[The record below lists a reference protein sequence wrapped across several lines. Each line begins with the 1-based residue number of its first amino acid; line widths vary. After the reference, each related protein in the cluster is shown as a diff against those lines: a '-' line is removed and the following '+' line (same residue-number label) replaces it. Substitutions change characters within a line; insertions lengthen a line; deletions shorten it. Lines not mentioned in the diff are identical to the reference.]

1 MTYDYIIVGGGSAG
15 ATLAGR
21 LAEDSE
27 VSVCLLEAGGQGKSL
42 LTRVPAATILTVP
55 GRPPLNNWCLKT
67 VPQSEL
73 NNRCGYQPRGKGL
86 GGSSA
91 INVMLYVR
99 GHASDYDGWAE
110 RGCKGWSYEDILP
123 YFIKSEK
130 NQNGASQYHGD
141 SGPLNVSNQQSPSPI
156 SKAFIEAGESLGIP
170 RNDDFNGNEQE
181 GIGLAQVT
189 QFHGARNG
197 ERCSAA
203 AAFLHPKMELPNLTV
218 ITRAHATSIMIEAG
232 IARGVRFQKNN
243 KQEEIFCNHEVILCG
258 GAFHSP
264 QLLMLSGIGPKDE
277 LEKHGIDLVHELPG
291 VGQNLQDHIDFI
303 FNYKSSDKT
312 LLGLS
317 FSGAINIIKQLMKWR
332 KDGTGLIASPFSE
345 GLAFLK
351 TDESLDRPDI
361 QLNFLIAL
369 VDDHGRN
376 LHWGYGYSCHV
387 CVLRPESRGEVGLNS
402 ADPFDSPRIN
412 PRFLSA
418 KKDQAVLLQGTK
430 IMRKVMETPALKAHQ
445 TSEFYTSE
453 AHSDEALMEHIRNRA
468 DSVYH
473 PVGTCKMGVDNMAVV
488 DPELKV
494 RGIIGLRV
502 VDASIMPTLIGG
514 NTNAPT
520 IMIAEKAADLIKQ
533 SRKT

>member
-21 LAEDSE
+21 LSEDPDI
-27 VSVCLLEAGGQGKSL
+27 SVCLLEAGGEGKSL
-42 LTRVPAATILTVP
+42 LTKVPAATVLTVP
-55 GRPPLNNWCLKT
+55 GRPPLNNWCFKT
-67 VPQSEL
+67 VPQAEL
-73 NNRCGYQPRGKGL
+73 NNRQGYQPRGKGL
-86 GGSSA
+86 GGSSM

-110 RGCKGWSYEDILP
+110 QGCEGWSYKEVLP

-130 NQNGASQYHGD
+130 NQNGSNQYHGD
-141 SGPLNVSNQQSPSPI
+141 SGPLHVSNQQSPSPVTQALI
-156 SKAFIEAGESLGIP
+156 KAGESLGIR
-170 RNDDFNGNEQE
+170 RNDDFNGAEQE

-189 QFHGARNG
+189 QFNGKRRG

-203 AAFLHPKMELPNLTV
+203 AAFLHPKMDQPNLAV
-218 ITRAHATSIMIEAG
+218 ITHARATSIIIEEG
-232 IARGVRFQKNN
+232 KARGVRYQKGN
-243 KQEEIFCNHEVILCG
+243 KQELIFCNHEVLLCG

-264 QLLMLSGIGPKDE
+264 QLLMLSGIGPKGE
-277 LEKHGIDLVHELPG
+277 LEKHGINQIHELPG

-303 FNYKSSDKT
+303 LNYKSDNKT
-312 LLGLS
+312 LVGFS
-317 FSGAINIIKQLMKWR
+317 FSGAINALKQLLKWR

-351 TDESLDRPDI
+351 TGVSLERPDI
-361 QLNFLIAL
+361 QLHFLIAL

-402 ADPFDSPRIN
+402 ADPFDSPRID

-418 KKDQAVLLQGTK
+418 KKDQEVLLEGTK
-430 IMRKVMETPALKAHQ
+430 IMRKIMEAPALKAHQ
-445 TSEFYTSE
+445 KSELYT
-453 AHSDEALMEHIRNRA
+453 ADVQSDEALMEHIRRRA

-473 PVGTCKMGVDNMAVV
+473 PVGTCKMGVDDMAVV
-488 DPELKV
+488 DPELRV
-494 RGIIGLRV
+494 RGIEGLRV

-520 IMIAEKAADLIKQ
+520 IMIAEKAAELIKL
-533 SRKT
+533 SLKV